1 MPRLCGVWIGRLVD
15 AVRWF
20 QHSISAHLQLRQVE
34 QSLTAADSVEE
45 CWVALC
51 EACRLFGFTA
61 ARIRIQGQVVE
72 KQFAN
77 LGGDNGWNIRIPLPG
92 GDYINF
98 DRPYDPT
105 VLPTGVAPLLDMIS
119 RVMTEKCLASTE
131 LVPVSQA
138 PQYSIKVYQRAAGD
152 CRSTLRALHPSR
164 FDAVPALAG

>member
-61 ARIRIQGQVVE
+61 ARIRIQDQVIE

-77 LGGDNGWNIRIPLPG
+77 LGGDDGWNIRIPLPG

-138 PQYSIKVYQRAAGD
+138 PQYSIKVYQRAAGN
-152 CRSTLRALHPSR
+152 
-164 FDAVPALAG
+164 